1 LEEYVMLHT
10 TLSSVN
16 LSNQKDVIT
25 WRWIANGQFIVA
37 FAYACQFTGAMISF
51 PTEDIWKAKAE
62 PKCRFI
68 A

>member
-1 LEEYVMLHT
+1 
-10 TLSSVN
+10 
-16 LSNQKDVIT
+16 VIT